1 MLKTSAVTTILPVSD
16 LERASDFYENILG
29 LLPKGHTPEG
39 NLLYSFGEGFFIAL
53 SKHPDDVF
61 TEYTALSFEVEDL
74 DEAIAELKEKGIS
87 FIKYPVPDAK
97 SKGIVYEMQ
106 GEKAAW
112 FKDTEG
118 NVISIHQLVMSS
130 LET

>member
-16 LERASDFYENILG
+16 LQRASDFYENTLG
-29 LLPKGHTPEG
+29 LLPKGYTPEG

-53 SKHPDDVF
+53 SKHPEDVF
-61 TEYTALSFEVEDL
+61 DEYTALSFEVEDL
-74 DEAIAELKEKGIS
+74 NEAISELKEKGIS
-87 FIKYPVPDAK
+87 FIKYPVADAK
-97 SKGIVYEMQ
+97 AKGLIYEMQ

-118 NVISIHQLVMSS
+118 NIISIHQLLLSV
-130 LET
+130 